1 MKYHSDTMDKAKQ
14 KAEAVSRMRSLGIFE
29 PIIRDFEDN
38 DSVQCYEAPLGAAYW
53 LPEKMK
59 AVVKDFEKTYGA
71 LVYGVIKTLTPVGT
85 MWAMLYV
92 SAHQNE
98 WQYDR
103 GDLRMGQGYAYVYNE
118 SDPDLSEIGLIGFK
132 QNAGGTLS
140 RTW

>member
-1 MKYHSDTMDKAKQ
+1 MDRQKQ
-14 KAEAVSRMRSLGIFE
+14 KAEAVSRMQSLGIFE
-29 PIIRDFEDN
+29 PIIKDFEDN
-38 DSVQCYEAPLGAAYW
+38 DNVQCYEAPLGAAYW

-71 LVYGVIKTLTPVGT
+71 LVYGVIKTLTPVGI

-103 GDLRMGQGYAYVYNE
+103 GDMRMGQAYAYVYNE
-118 SDPDLSEIGLIGFK
+118 SDPDMSEIGLIGIK
-132 QNAGGTLS
+132 KNAGGTLS